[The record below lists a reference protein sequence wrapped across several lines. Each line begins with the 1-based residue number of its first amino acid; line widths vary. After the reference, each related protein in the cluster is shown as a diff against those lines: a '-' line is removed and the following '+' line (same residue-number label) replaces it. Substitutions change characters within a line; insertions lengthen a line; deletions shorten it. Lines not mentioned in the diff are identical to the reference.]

1 MYWKRMDTLS
11 HSHAK
16 VQQICVTANK
26 NPLYFTAIA
35 SPEPPEYVRTTK
47 KPTKTEISDTRRR
60 REKRVENCR
69 YGRVG
74 PDGDGGMIGDMPG

>member
-35 SPEPPEYVRTTK
+35 SPEPPEYARTTK
-47 KPTKTEISDTRRR
+47 KPTKTEISDTRRP
-60 REKRVENCR
+60 REKCVADC
-69 YGRVG
+69 GCGSLG
-74 PDGDGGMIGDMPG
+74 PWR